1 MLLYFAPME
10 GITGYIYR
18 NLHKELF
25 GGVDKYFMP
34 FIAPTEMHGFKKRE
48 LLDVMP
54 EHNQKIHVVPQ
65 ILSNQADDFIY
76 TAKKL
81 IEYGYEEIN
90 LNLGCPS
97 GTVVAKGRGA
107 GFLARPDELARFL
120 DQIYNWAPIPISVKT
135 RLGKD
140 NPAEFRD
147 LLPIFNRFPIH
158 ELTIH
163 PRVQKDLYRN
173 SPNLDAFEEAL
184 DGSKNPVCYNG
195 DLCTTEDYTR
205 FRDQFPS
212 VDRVMIGRGL
222 LTNPALARQI
232 KTGCGITK
240 SELFTFIKQVQREYQ
255 ENMPDNPVLLKM
267 KELWSYIR
275 KLCPETDTA
284 WKKIK
289 KCRKLSEYENEV
301 MILVHQDKLLF

>member
-54 EHNQKIHVVPQ
+54 EHNQDICVVPQ

-120 DQIYNWAPIPISVKT
+120 DQIYNRAPIPISVKT

-140 NPAEFRD
+140 NPAEFRE
-147 LLPIFNRFPIH
+147 LLTIFNRFPIH

-184 DGSKNPVCYNG
+184 AGSKNPVCYNG
-195 DLCTTEDYTR
+195 DLRTPGDYTR
-205 FRDQFPS
+205 FRDRFPS
-212 VDRVMIGRGL
+212 VERVMIGRGL

-232 KTGCGITK
+232 RTGCGITK
-240 SELFTFIKQVQREYQ
+240 PELFTFIKKVQHEYQ

-275 KLCPETDTA
+275 ALCPETDTA

-289 KCRKLSEYENEV
+289 KCRNLSEYENEI
-301 MILVHQDKLLF
+301 MILEHR